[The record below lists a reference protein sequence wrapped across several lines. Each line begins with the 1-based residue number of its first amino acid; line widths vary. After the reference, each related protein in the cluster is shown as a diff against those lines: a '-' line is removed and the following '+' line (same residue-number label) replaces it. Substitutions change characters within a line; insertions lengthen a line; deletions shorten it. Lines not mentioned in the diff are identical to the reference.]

1 MSAKPKKKPATN
13 AKRSTKTT
21 PSVSP
26 VRALKAHKKALKNNP
41 YRIVLP
47 EPPFWKLERGDV
59 LDPVVPTSLSF
70 STLCG
75 TEVTFMLEYTSTPTP
90 TTTPTPT
97 KDSSVTCD
105 TSSFPKAP
113 CESSYGAQGLGKWA
127 AYAIIE
133 GFTTPEDIE
142 ESRQQTTCDSLNNA
156 LMLARSIIAK
166 NLSAT
171 VEEYDERL
179 DALGLKDELP
189 DFVRDRFAPL
199 RLDVYEVSAK
209 EAEKAGVAFD
219 AKNEKVR
226 RAVDAKVDEA
236 AAKLLAEDGGEGNEK

>member
-1 MSAKPKKKPATN
+1 
-13 AKRSTKTT
+13 
-21 PSVSP
+21 
-26 VRALKAHKKALKNNP
+26 
-41 YRIVLP
+41 
-47 EPPFWKLERGDV
+47 
-59 LDPVVPTSLSF
+59 
-70 STLCG
+70 
-75 TEVTFMLEYTSTPTP
+75 
-90 TTTPTPT
+90 
-97 KDSSVTCD
+97 
-105 TSSFPKAP
+105 
-113 CESSYGAQGLGKWA
+113 
-127 AYAIIE
+127 
-133 GFTTPEDIE
+133 
-142 ESRQQTTCDSLNNA
+142 
-156 LMLARSIIAK
+156 MLARSIIAK

-189 DFVRDRFAPL
+189 DFVRDRFALL